1 MANEL
6 IKQNYKDIANA
17 IREKTGENA
26 VMTASE
32 MPAKIASIPT
42 GVTPSG
48 TISITTNGTHDVTNY
63 ASASVSVQPQYESR
77 YISSNGE
84 YDVADYR
91 KVNVQVSQQVPVL
104 DGTDGNRFLEIVF
117 SDTNKRDKPDYG
129 NYIFG
134 YASSSYAKD
143 GGDVTLTN
151 NYLDLST
158 EGLRVMATSVSD
170 YADINILP
178 GGHYIT
184 HPSQSEDE
192 NIVVVGVITGESAE
206 RGVGISIGIEY
217 YSYSDSYTESEI
229 EEMWQNKL
237 IGVKAYDLN
246 GYQIGT
252 IDSVSCSITLS
263 GDC

>member
-1 MANEL
+1 MARSEKNL
-6 IKQNYKDIANA
+6 TAVFNDTANA
-17 IREKTGENA
+17 IRSKKGTS
-26 VMTASE
+26 SE
-32 MPAKIASIPT
+32 ISPLDFADEISSISTPT
-42 GVTPSG
+42 G
-48 TISITTNGTHDVTNY
+48 TIEITTNGTNIDVAQY
-63 ASASVSVQPQYESR
+63 AKADVSVQPQYESR

-84 YDVADYR
+84 YNVADYK

-104 DGTDGNRFLEIVF
+104 DGTEGNRFLERVF
-117 SDTNKRDKPDYG
+117 SDTTKRDNSDYG

-143 GGDVTLTN
+143 GGYITLTN

-158 EGLRVMATSVSD
+158 EGLRVMATNVSD
-170 YADINILP
+170 YTDINILP
-178 GGHYIT
+178 GGHYIKR
-184 HPSQSEDE
+184 PFQSEDE
-192 NIVVVGVITGESAE
+192 NIVVVGVITEESTE
-206 RGVGISIGIEY
+206 RGVGISIVIEY

-252 IDSVSCSITLS
+252 IESVSCSITLS